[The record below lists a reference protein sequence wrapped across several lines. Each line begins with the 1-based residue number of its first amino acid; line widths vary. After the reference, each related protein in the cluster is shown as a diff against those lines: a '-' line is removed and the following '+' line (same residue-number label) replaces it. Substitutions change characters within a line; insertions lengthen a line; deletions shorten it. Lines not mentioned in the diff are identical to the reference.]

1 MKSENS
7 YQCIKC
13 RVITQYIPIID
24 DSIPEE
30 ILLRINARYSG
41 LDEFALMLN
50 DNVALCYI
58 NGQYY
63 MVKQSAEAGEADALQ
78 TVKNAIMAS
87 VTHQNE

>member
-1 MKSENS
+1 M
-7 YQCIKC
+7 
-13 RVITQYIPIID
+13 ITQYIPIID

-41 LDEFALMLN
+41 LDEFALMLS

-58 NGQYY
+58 SGQYY
-63 MVKQSAEAGEADALQ
+63 MVKQSAETVEADALQ

>member
-1 MKSENS
+1 M
-7 YQCIKC
+7 
-13 RVITQYIPIID
+13 ITQYIPIID

-30 ILLRINARYSG
+30 ILLRIIARYSG

>member
-1 MKSENS
+1 M
-7 YQCIKC
+7 
-13 RVITQYIPIID
+13 ITQYIPIIA

-41 LDEFALMLN
+41 LDEFALMLS

-58 NGQYY
+58 SGQYY
-63 MVKQSAEAGEADALQ
+63 MVKQSAVAVEADALQ

>member
-1 MKSENS
+1 M
-7 YQCIKC
+7 
-13 RVITQYIPIID
+13 ITQYIPIID

-58 NGQYY
+58 SGQYY
-63 MVKQSAEAGEADALQ
+63 MVKQSAEAVEADALQ

>member
-1 MKSENS
+1 M
-7 YQCIKC
+7 
-13 RVITQYIPIID
+13 ITQYIPIID

-41 LDEFALMLN
+41 LDEFALMLS
-50 DNVALCYI
+50 DNVVLCYI
-58 NGQYY
+58 SGQYY
-63 MVKQSAEAGEADALQ
+63 MVKQSAEAVEADALQ

>member
-1 MKSENS
+1 M
-7 YQCIKC
+7 
-13 RVITQYIPIID
+13 ITQYIPIID

-41 LDEFALMLN
+41 LDEFALMLS

-58 NGQYY
+58 SGQYY
-63 MVKQSAEAGEADALQ
+63 MVKQSAEAVEADALQ

>member
-1 MKSENS
+1 M
-7 YQCIKC
+7 
-13 RVITQYIPIID
+13 ITQYIPIID

-41 LDEFALMLN
+41 LDEFALMLS

-58 NGQYY
+58 SGQYY
-63 MVKQSAEAGEADALQ
+63 MVKQSAEAVEADALQ

-87 VTHQNE
+87 VTH

>member
-1 MKSENS
+1 M
-7 YQCIKC
+7 
-13 RVITQYIPIID
+13 ITQYIPIIA

-58 NGQYY
+58 SGQYY

>member
-1 MKSENS
+1 M
-7 YQCIKC
+7 
-13 RVITQYIPIID
+13 ITQYIPIIA

-41 LDEFALMLN
+41 LDEFALMLS

-58 NGQYY
+58 SGQYY
-63 MVKQSAEAGEADALQ
+63 MVKQSAEAVEADALQ

-87 VTHQNE
+87 VTH

>member
-1 MKSENS
+1 M
-7 YQCIKC
+7 
-13 RVITQYIPIID
+13 ITQYIPIID

-58 NGQYY
+58 SGQYY
-63 MVKQSAEAGEADALQ
+63 MVKQSAEAVEADALQ

-87 VTHQNE
+87 VTHQNK

>member
-1 MKSENS
+1 M
-7 YQCIKC
+7 
-13 RVITQYIPIID
+13 ITQYIPIIA

-41 LDEFALMLN
+41 LDEFALMLS

-58 NGQYY
+58 SGQYY
-63 MVKQSAEAGEADALQ
+63 MVKQSAEAVEADALQ
-78 TVKNAIMAS
+78 TVKDAIMAS

>member
-1 MKSENS
+1 M
-7 YQCIKC
+7 
-13 RVITQYIPIID
+13 ITQYIPIIA

-41 LDEFALMLN
+41 LDEFALMLS

-58 NGQYY
+58 SGQYY
-63 MVKQSAEAGEADALQ
+63 MVKQSAEAVEADALQ